1 MYLFNK
7 RKCLKLM
14 SSKSALAA
22 ARRLTMEQPLQTAT
36 AHPAGTR
43 DMAVQMKRKKRKN
56 TAAVVSGTMVA
67 ESSLISSYAITTTIL
82 VALGIARPQPS
93 KLLHHAPVVAARP
106 LLQASH

>member
-14 SSKSALAA
+14 SLKSALAA

-43 DMAVQMKRKKRKN
+43 GMVVQMKRKRKN

-67 ESSLISSYAITTTIL
+67 ESSLTSSYAITTTIL

-106 LLQASH
+106 LLQATR

>member
-43 DMAVQMKRKKRKN
+43 GMVVQMKRKKRKN

-67 ESSLISSYAITTTIL
+67 ESSLTSSYAITTTTL
-82 VALGIARPQPS
+82 VALGIRLRSLQ
-93 KLLHHAPVVAARP
+93 HHAPVVAARP

>member
-43 DMAVQMKRKKRKN
+43 GMVVQMKRKRKN

-82 VALGIARPQPS
+82 VALGIRLRSLQ
-93 KLLHHAPVVAARP
+93 HHAPVVAARP
-106 LLQASH
+106 LLQATR